1 MSKSWTRWVCVC
13 EREIVW
19 EIHWTERNILIKH
32 FVVRTDIVNKVLMI
46 TEGLSVVTSFLA
58 RKNLALYASFS
69 KCLMGHMPKFR
80 SHIKSTVDDTTFQH
94 YTLERVNTHT
104 HTWTYFY
111 CFSVELEPT
120 AFNSTSILTKQ
131 NRYSAECWNFMKLE
145 NEV

>member
-1 MSKSWTRWVCVC
+1 
-13 EREIVW
+13 
-19 EIHWTERNILIKH
+19 
-32 FVVRTDIVNKVLMI
+32 MI

-104 HTWTYFY
+104 HMDVFLL
-111 CFSVELEPT
+111 FFGGIR
-120 AFNSTSILTKQ
+120 ANGIQFK
-131 NRYSAECWNFMKLE
+131 
-145 NEV
+145 